1 MSGRPSYMLMLQIEH
16 GEKVPLPFKYE
27 NLSGD
32 RIVAIIDEYN
42 DTLYLWF
49 GKDCSIVRK
58 RSALRTAQSIKK
70 SGFAYG
76 QLHIGHDLK
85 ELKIVDESTM
95 DDPETQS
102 NHKELTAIF
111 NRKFTMKDQ
120 FLMEVGPKPQAAP
133 AVQPAEQEAYT
144 PPEPTPQPAPTEPVS
159 APEPAPV
166 AEAVPEPAVSP
177 EPVGRAEPVSA
188 IDPELAGQV
197 KLGLLAVILATKFS
211 GFQVKSVLSSDGKP
225 TYEFSS
231 AGGVLCKVS
240 LDGRDLVILPES
252 EFGGMRNEIID
263 LLKKKV
269 SELNL

>member
-1 MSGRPSYMLMLQIEH
+1 MLMLQIEH

-49 GKDCSIVRK
+49 GKDCSTVRK

-95 DDPETQS
+95 DDPET
-102 NHKELTAIF
+102 
-111 NRKFTMKDQ
+111 
-120 FLMEVGPKPQAAP
+120 
-133 AVQPAEQEAYT
+133 VQPAEQEAYT
-144 PPEPTPQPAPTEPVS
+144 PPEPTPQQAPTEPVS

-211 GFQVKSVLSSDGKP
+211 SFQVKSVLSSDGKP

-231 AGGVLCKVS
+231 AVGVLCKVS

>member
-1 MSGRPSYMLMLQIEH
+1 MLMLQIEH

-49 GKDCSIVRK
+49 GKDCSTVRK

-95 DDPETQS
+95 DDPET
-102 NHKELTAIF
+102 
-111 NRKFTMKDQ
+111 
-120 FLMEVGPKPQAAP
+120 P

-211 GFQVKSVLSSDGKP
+211 SFQVKSVLSSDGKP